1 MQPLNLS
8 YIKTK
13 NTLQVAEHK
22 SLLCLSIV
30 EKVKEIEKYGS
41 LKFDNELLIFVC
53 SCIEN
58 ALDVAKKVDKKK
70 IALDIYEVLFEISS
84 DDRAVLSC
92 AIDFLCNNG
101 LVKKVNT
108 LKKYAR
114 IMENYIMRKL

>member
-1 MQPLNLS
+1 M
-8 YIKTK
+8 
-13 NTLQVAEHK
+13 
-22 SLLCLSIV
+22 SIV
-30 EKVKEIEKYGS
+30 EKVKEIEKYRS

-58 ALDVAKKVDKKK
+58 ALDVAKKVDKKA
-70 IALDIYEVLFEISS
+70 IALEIYETLFEVTS
-84 DDRAVLSC
+84 DDRQVISC

-114 IMENYIMRKL
+114 IIENYIVRKL